1 MTNRRRMDDAYISI
15 RPRSSDCGCVY
26 GCLASSVRS
35 RLSLSQRERMKVRDC
50 FAVAPRVRTRLLATR
65 YRALGESDVP
75 ESQHDNSM
83 ASQKFRARSVANLA
97 CTVVMSSAVQLDS
110 QLCVRAIEI
119 QDVIVEWMLAAKF
132 MPPQNFDSVSVAKEY
147 VRAQSPSFA
156 AIERDPSVHFNSST
170 RLAKRRFRTP
180 LTSILSPQAGRGG
193 YASAFNVEC

>member
-1 MTNRRRMDDAYISI
+1 M
-15 RPRSSDCGCVY
+15 
-26 GCLASSVRS
+26 
-35 RLSLSQRERMKVRDC
+35 LSLLECEPDCSQHTIE
-50 FAVAPRVRTRLLATR
+50 LLAN
-65 YRALGESDVP
+65 LMIP